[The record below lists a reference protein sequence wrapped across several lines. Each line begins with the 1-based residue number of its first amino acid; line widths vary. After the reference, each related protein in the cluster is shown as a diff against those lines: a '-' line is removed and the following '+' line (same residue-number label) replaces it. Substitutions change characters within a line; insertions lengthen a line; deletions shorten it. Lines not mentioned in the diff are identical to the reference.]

1 MAGNI
6 FISYR
11 RSDDPGFAQALYL
24 RREQEFPG
32 ESLFMD
38 VEGHIKPGD
47 DFEAVLN
54 AQVAQCDVLLAII
67 GERWIDARNEEGRR
81 RLEKDDDFVRIEIAS
96 ALGLGKRVSRADAD
110 CTPSRVLQI
119 ESTQSAR
126 CHRSMTGEVQ

>member
-11 RSDDPGFAQALYL
+11 RSDDPGFALLIYQRL
-24 RREQEFPG
+24 EQEFPG

-38 VEGHIKPGD
+38 VEGHIRAGD

-67 GERWIDARNEEGRR
+67 GARWIDARDEDGPH
-81 RLEKDDDFVRIEIAS
+81 
-96 ALGLGKRVSRADAD
+96 SRG
-110 CTPSRVLQI
+110 S
-119 ESTQSAR
+119 
-126 CHRSMTGEVQ
+126 